1 MKKII
6 ITLLLLFS
14 LSTSLCFAQT
24 NPSLK
29 DAFNNVEEISEDAGY
44 QTSQDANL
52 IDTIGGLISFVLS
65 VLGIIFVLL
74 IIYSGFIWMIAGG
87 EEKKVTEAKDT
98 IKQAIIGLVIVL
110 AAYVLSYFI
119 IETFSIFTD

>member
-6 ITLLLLFS
+6 ITTLLFFS
-14 LSTSLCFAQT
+14 ISTTLCFAQT
-24 NPSLK
+24 NPSLQ
-29 DAFNNVEEISEDAGY
+29 DAFSNAEKISEDAGY
-44 QTSQDANL
+44 QTSQDADL